1 MTRNRGTRTWPA
13 LRRVKSLHVAASG
26 RDANP
31 VSERPSYVGRVAY
44 FCPAAL
50 ALLLATLT
58 LAGGCA
64 GYQVGYPS
72 LFRPD
77 LRTVHV
83 PVFESDSFRRNL
95 GERLTEAVV
104 KEIESRTPYKVVGS
118 TDSDSILS
126 GRIVAE
132 RKRAVAENYND
143 DVRDIETDLT
153 VEVRWISRRGEM
165 LMQRSSMPFGP
176 LNVTIAEDSQFFPE
190 AGQSLEVAQQNVIDQ
205 LARDIVGQMEVWW

>member
-1 MTRNRGTRTWPA
+1 MIRNG
-13 LRRVKSLHVAASG
+13 L
-26 RDANP
+26 
-31 VSERPSYVGRVAY
+31 
-44 FCPAAL
+44 CPTAL
-50 ALLLATLT
+50 ALVLASLA

-64 GYQVGYPS
+64 RYQVGYSS

-77 LRTVHV
+77 LRTIHV

-118 TDSDSILS
+118 TDADSILS

-132 RKRAVAENYND
+132 RKRAVAENIND

-153 VEVRWISRRGEM
+153 VEVRWVSRRGEM

-176 LNVTIAEDSQFFPE
+176 LNVTMSEDSQFFPE
-190 AGQSLEVAQQNVIDQ
+190 AGQSLEVAQQHVIDQ
-205 LARDIVGQMEVWW
+205 LAREIVGQMEVWW

>member
-1 MTRNRGTRTWPA
+1 MTSQW
-13 LRRVKSLHVAASG
+13 SLSDCPGHWSSPHWRWLAVVLAIRSG
-26 RDANP
+26 I
-31 VSERPSYVGRVAY
+31 RPCSD
-44 FCPAAL
+44 L
-50 ALLLATLT
+50 TSATI
-58 LAGGCA
+58 
-64 GYQVGYPS
+64 
-72 LFRPD
+72 
-77 LRTVHV
+77 HV

-118 TDSDSILS
+118 TDADSILS

-132 RKRAVAENYND
+132 RKRAVAENIND
-143 DVRDIETDLT
+143 DVRDIETDMT

-176 LNVTIAEDSQFFPE
+176 LNVTISEDSQFFPE

-205 LARDIVGQMEVWW
+205 LAREIVGQMEVWW

>member
-1 MTRNRGTRTWPA
+1 MTRNRGTKTWST
-13 LRRVKSLHVAASG
+13 LRRMRGLF
-26 RDANP
+26 R
-31 VSERPSYVGRVAY
+31 
-44 FCPAAL
+44 PAARPLVL
-50 ALLLATLT
+50 AALVLT
-58 LAGGCA
+58 AGCA

-104 KEIESRTPYKVVGS
+104 KEIEARTPYKVVGS
-118 TDSDSILS
+118 TDADSILS

-143 DVRDIETDLT
+143 DVREIETDMT

-165 LMQRSSMPFGP
+165 LMQRSSMPLGP
-176 LNVTIAEDSQFFPE
+176 LSLTISEDSQFFPE
-190 AGQSLEVAQQNVIDQ
+190 AGQSLEVAQQNAINQ
-205 LARDIVGQMEVWW
+205 LAREIVGQMEVWW

>member
-1 MTRNRGTRTWPA
+1 MACKSCPPTWTTPCRSRGI
-13 LRRVKSLHVAASG
+13 HVAASL

-31 VSERPSYVGRVAY
+31 VSERPGYAGRAAY
-44 FCPAAL
+44 FCLAALVAL
-50 ALLLATLT
+50 ALV

-64 GYQVGYPS
+64 GYQVGYPT

-118 TDSDSILS
+118 TDADSILN

-132 RKRAVAENYND
+132 TKRAVAENRND
-143 DVRDIETDLT
+143 DVRDIETDVT

-165 LMQRSSMPFGP
+165 LMQRSSLPFGP
-176 LNVTIAEDSQFFPE
+176 LNTTMSEDNQFFPE
-190 AGQSLEVAQQNVIDQ
+190 AGQSLESAQQNVIDQ
-205 LARDIVGQMEVWW
+205 LAREIVGQMEIWW